1 MKQKSGLYVT
11 EIYSFE
17 QHTNL
22 ELPVFTIRIPA
33 GFPSPGDDYLDDKLG
48 LNEYLIKH
56 PSATFFMR
64 VEGDSMVNAGINS
77 GDLLIVDRA
86 MEATNASIVVAILDG
101 EFTVKRFQVKDNRV
115 YLVAENSHYHL
126 IEITSEMRFEIW
138 GVVTYVIN
146 RRK

>member
-1 MKQKSGLYVT
+1 MKQKAGLYVT

-17 QHTNL
+17 QHTKL
-22 ELPVFTIRIPA
+22 ELPTFTIRIPA
-33 GFPSPGDDYLDDKLG
+33 GFPSPGDDYLDDKLD

-86 MEATNASIVVAILDG
+86 MEATNGSIVVAIVDG
-101 EFTVKRFQVKDNRV
+101 EFTVKRFQVKDNKA
-115 YLVAENSHYHL
+115 YLVAENSHYHP
-126 IEITSEMRFEIW
+126 IEITPEMRFEVW
-138 GVVTYVIN
+138 GVVTYVIH
-146 RRK
+146 RAK